1 MIDLNKSIKEKQEQI
16 NKLNRDIEDV
26 KKDLENQKNKVLT
39 KIVKLSIGTYEVETK
54 IHHLGKTYAKC
65 EKDCSKDW
73 EIATYSILQELRNTQ
88 PNEFNLVDTWEFV
101 QQPDLIS
108 KKNNFVARFYADSGR
123 AVLYCNGDPSCSYS
137 SLGVR
142 FVRRIK

>member
-1 MIDLNKSIKEKQEQI
+1 MKDLNKSIKEKQEQI

-54 IHHLGKTYAKC
+54 IHHLGKTYAEC
-65 EKDCSKDW
+65 EKDCSKYW

-108 KKNNFVARFYADSGR
+108 KKNNFVARFYAGSDW
-123 AVLYCNGDPSCSYS
+123 AYLVCNGDPSCSYS